1 MNDGTCF
8 GLSSCDLE
16 LLHNAS
22 GLDKLMDNEESI
34 VWHESIFDQYSS
46 QLEAGTSKME
56 INSIKFENI
65 EMKKEH
71 MASLVTA
78 LSGQFN
84 KSKTIQFNNVNLC
97 KVGVIYLSKL
107 VYVSYLFQALT
118 INHNRI
124 DNMEL
129 AHCLSRSIK
138 SHTCINRLCLNHCDL
153 GSSPE
158 ILLVILQS
166 DTSLINLNCNN
177 IDSLGAVTIAE
188 YLEGDLPIHRIDL
201 YHNCLNDD
209 DVY

>member
-1 MNDGTCF
+1 
-8 GLSSCDLE
+8 
-16 LLHNAS
+16 
-22 GLDKLMDNEESI
+22 MDNEEPI

-46 QLEAGTSKME
+46 QLEAGTLKME

-65 EMKKEH
+65 ESTKEH

-84 KSKTIQFNNVNLC
+84 KSKTIQFTNVNLC
-97 KVGVIYLSKL
+97 EVGVIYLSKL
-107 VYVSYLFQALT
+107 VDVSYLFQALT
-118 INHNRI
+118 IHHNRI

-138 SHTCINRLCLNHCDL
+138 SHTCINRLCLNHCNL

-166 DTSLINLNCNN
+166 DIRHIILENNN
-177 IDSLGAVTIAE
+177 IDSLGAVNIAE
-188 YLEGDLPIHRIDL
+188 
-201 YHNCLNDD
+201 
-209 DVY
+209 